1 MSTTYRIAE
10 ASQRSGF
17 PPSTLRYYEDIGL
30 LPAPARTG
38 AGYRTYDDEALVR
51 LAFISRAKQLGCSL
65 DETTELLAAWAGER
79 CTPVKSRLRQLLAD
93 KVASAQQQIV
103 QMTTLTADLQRAAA
117 ALDHHTPD
125 GPCDE
130 TCGCTSTAGGTIPVP
145 LTARPEGEA
154 GTEAEMGPIACT
166 LDPAAMPG
174 RLADWQEVLGFVTG
188 REAVEGGIRLQLS
201 ADTPLGEVTRLAA
214 AEQGCCTFFSFS
226 LTLDSRGPALEV
238 RAPAHAQ
245 ELVTAVFGTGA

>member
-38 AGYRTYDDEALVR
+38 AGYRTYDDNALVR
-51 LAFISRAKQLGCSL
+51 LAFIARAKQLGCSL
-65 DETTELLAAWAGER
+65 DETTELLAAWEGER

-117 ALDHHTPD
+117 ALDHHTPE

-130 TCGCTSTAGGTIPVP
+130 TCGCTTPAGETTPVALTAGP
-145 LTARPEGEA
+145 AA
-154 GTEAEMGPIACT
+154 GAGAEPIACT
-166 LDPAAMPG
+166 LDPAAVPE
-174 RLADWQEVLGFVTG
+174 RTAEWQRALGYVTS
-188 REAVEGGIRLQLS
+188 RDAVDGGIRLQLRPD
-201 ADTPLGEVTRLAA
+201 APLGDLTRLAT
-214 AEQGCCTFFSFS
+214 AEQGCCAFFSFA
-226 LTLDSRGPALEV
+226 LTVDSRGTALEV
-238 RAPAHAQ
+238 RAPADAQ
-245 ELVTAVFGTGA
+245 DLVTAVFGAAV